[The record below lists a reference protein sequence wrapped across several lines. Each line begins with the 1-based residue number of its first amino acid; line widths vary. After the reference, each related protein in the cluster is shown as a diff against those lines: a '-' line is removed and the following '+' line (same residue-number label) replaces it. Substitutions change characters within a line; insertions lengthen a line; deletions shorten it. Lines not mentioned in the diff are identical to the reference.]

1 MTETRVNSFSVDA
14 HLISC
19 HKLSE
24 TPNHQEI
31 VESNGER
38 LQKTRY
44 GAPDGPR
51 KRRENYKE
59 WDPLDFPSHEALAH
73 FLATPKMEREFKM
86 LTALAKHFEI
96 SRMTIHRW
104 KKDSDVLRR
113 AEWLAR
119 ENKLAGDFVAR
130 REWQC
135 IVEAQ
140 VAAAKRGNTAAA
152 KFLECRAWPEDQRA
166 NSQLSNVSLAEA
178 LIESEKIADPLPTW
192 LRQRSEAETIDP
204 AAGPG
209 DQHDDGESGGA

>member
-1 MTETRVNSFSVDA
+1 MTQTRVNSFSVDA

-19 HKLSE
+19 HELSE

-51 KRRENYKE
+51 KRRENYHE
-59 WDPLDFPSHEALAH
+59 WDPLDFPGHEALAH
-73 FLATPKMEREFKM
+73 FLATPKTEREFKS

-104 KKDSDVLRR
+104 KKDPDVLRR
-113 AEWLAR
+113 AEWLAK
-119 ENKLAGDFVAR
+119 ENKLAGDLVAR

-152 KFLECRAWPEDQRA
+152 KFLERRAWPEDQGA
-166 NSQLSNVSLAEA
+166 NSQISKVSLPEA
-178 LIESEKIADPLPTW
+178 LLESEKIVGRLPSW
-192 LRQRSEAETIDP
+192 LRERSLAERIDP

-209 DQHDDGESGGA
+209 DQHDNGESG